1 VRDSIMPE
9 DGQIPSRRWVQII
22 PIALLMYTIAYV
34 DRTNISLAL
43 PVMSRNLHM
52 NPKEAGEVAGIFFW
66 GYLLLQIP
74 GGYLAERWSAKRF
87 IAILLVAWGLCAA
100 GCGLVRNWHE
110 LWAMRLF
117 LGLVEGGVYPA
128 MLVLLSHWF
137 PRSERASANGLW
149 NLCLPLALIAS
160 APLSGWILDRWNWR
174 VMLVSEGALP
184 ILWLPLWLIFID
196 DRPTCARWLSPRE
209 RYYLQDTLDRE
220 RVPEEPRDLRSY
232 LQALLCPQ
240 VLLLTATYFLIVSGN
255 LGMLFWLP
263 SVLQKSVGG
272 SNFFVG
278 LLFAV
283 PYVAAGVAMVLNSLH
298 SDRRRERRAHVGI
311 AVGGSAILL
320 FAAVLLSGRFPLLA
334 YVLVCLAVAGVYAPL
349 GPFWAI
355 PSELLPKKIAGPA
368 MGLINGVGNLGG
380 YFGPLV
386 VGYLDKVTRGFGL
399 GFIVLAAGMLAGGAL
414 VFLVDSGNRQS
425 EVTQAQVH

>member
-1 VRDSIMPE
+1 MPE

-22 PIALLMYTIAYV
+22 PVALLMYTIAFV
-34 DRTNISLAL
+34 NRTNISLAL
-43 PVMSRNLHM
+43 PAISHNLRM

-66 GYLLLQIP
+66 GYLLLQFP

-87 IAILLVAWGLCAA
+87 VAILLVAWGLCAA

-117 LGLVEGGVYPA
+117 LGLAEGGVYPA
-128 MLVLLSHWF
+128 TLVLLSHWF
-137 PRSERASANGLW
+137 PRSERARANGLW
-149 NLCLPLALIAS
+149 NLCLPLAVVAS

-174 VMLVSEGALP
+174 VMLVASGVLP
-184 ILWLPLWLIFID
+184 FLWLPLWLIFID
-196 DRPTCARWLSPRE
+196 DRPTCARWLSARE
-209 RYYLQDTLDRE
+209 RQYLQDTLDRE
-220 RVPEEPRDLRSY
+220 RVPDEPRDLRSY
-232 LQALLCPQ
+232 LRAMLCPQ
-240 VLLLTATYFLIVSGN
+240 VLVLMATYFLLVSGN

-263 SVLQKSVGG
+263 SALDKSVGG

-283 PYVAAGVAMVLNSLH
+283 PFIVAGVSMVLNSLH
-298 SDRRRERRAHVGI
+298 SDRARERHAHVGI
-311 AVGGSAILL
+311 ALGGSGILL
-320 FAAVLLSGRFPLLA
+320 FAAVQLSGRIPLLA

-386 VGYLDKVTRGFGL
+386 VGYLDKLTGGFGL
-399 GFIVLAAGMLAGGAL
+399 GFTVLAAGMLAGGAL
-414 VFLVDSGNRQS
+414 VFLVDSGNRRS
-425 EVTQAQVH
+425 EFA